1 MWIQYFK
8 DEKLNLE
15 KIESIHAAGCVVCIQ
30 DKKII
35 QEYSKP
41 EHAHL
46 AVQLIAKAISED
58 YKVICIPTEKQIK
71 TAYEGNVQEFAQVYG
86 MLVNI

>member
-15 KIESIHAAGCVVCIQ
+15 KIESIHAAGCDVCAEN
-30 DKKII
+30 KII
-35 QEYSKP
+35 EEYSRP

-71 TAYEGNVQEFAQVYG
+71 TAYEGNVQQFAQVYG
-86 MLVNI
+86 MLVNV

>member
-15 KIESIHAAGCVVCIQ
+15 KIESIHTAGCNVCIH

-41 EHAHL
+41 AHAHL
-46 AVQLIAKAISED
+46 AVQMIAKAISED

-71 TAYEGNVQEFAQVYG
+71 TAYEGNVQQFAQVYG

>member
-15 KIESIHAAGCVVCIQ
+15 KIESIHAAGCNVCAVN
-30 DKKII
+30 KII
-35 QEYSKP
+35 EEYSRP

-46 AVQLIAKAISED
+46 AVQMIAKAISED
-58 YKVICIPTEKQIK
+58 YKVIFIPTEKQIK
-71 TAYEGNVQEFAQVYG
+71 TAYEGNIQQFAQVYG

>member
-8 DEKLNLE
+8 DEKLNIE
-15 KIESIHAAGCVVCIQ
+15 KIESIHAEGCNVYTQYKVIA
-30 DKKII
+30 
-35 QEYSKP
+35 EYSKSA
-41 EHAHL
+41 HAHL
-46 AVQLIAKAISED
+46 AVQMVAKAISED

-71 TAYEGNVQEFAQVYG
+71 TAYEGNVQQFAQVYG